1 MIDLKQNIQYI
12 KGVGPA
18 RVELLNKLGI
28 FTLEDLVTYFPR
40 EYEDRGVF
48 KKISELQAGDTAC
61 FKAVAVGKPSEAR
74 IKKNMT
80 ITKVIVRDETG
91 SALLTWF
98 NQSYIKNQIFG
109 AEE

>member
-18 RVELLNKLGI
+18 RVESLNKVGI
-28 FTLEDLVTYFPR
+28 HTLEDLITYFPR
-40 EYEDRGVF
+40 EYEDRSVI
-48 KKISELQAGDTAC
+48 KKIAELVPGEYATFRG
-61 FKAVAVGKPSEAR
+61 VAMTKPTEAR

-80 ITKVIVRDETG
+80 ITKLVIRDETG

-98 NQSYIKNQIFG
+98 NQSYIKNSFY